1 MSICLVTMEKFDLK
15 DRKILYELDYNSRQ
29 SFRSIGRKVGLSK
42 DSVSSR
48 VKKLQE
54 IGIIKEFVTEFDYL
68 KLGYTALRFY
78 FKYQYITPEIRKEI
92 TNYFVNY
99 ENSTVVFSL
108 EGSYDLIVL
117 ILVKNVTD
125 FYSFWQ
131 KTLDK
136 YGDYFAERV
145 YSNYVGESFYKK
157 SFLLDKKENN
167 SNFIN
172 VRGIKK
178 VDFDDLDFQILKI
191 LTYNSRIP
199 TIEIA
204 KKLKLDTRTINRRI
218 NRLIKSGL
226 IVYFTVT
233 LDLDQLGYQCFKVDF
248 FLKKYNLKHKIIK
261 YVEQNPHLYTVDHT
275 IDYADLELELYMKN
289 LNHLHQFIE
298 DILTKFPKSIR
309 NHKYFQILKA
319 YKYFRLDRKN
329 I

>member
-1 MSICLVTMEKFDLK
+1 MEKFDFK

-29 SFRSIGRKVGLSK
+29 SFRSIGRNVGLSK
-42 DSVSSR
+42 DSVTSR

-54 IGIIKEFVTEFDYL
+54 LGIIKEFVTEFDYL

-78 FKYQYITPEIRKEI
+78 FKFQYITPEIRKEI
-92 TNYFVNY
+92 INYFVNY

-157 SFLLDKKENN
+157 SFLLDEKEN
-167 SNFIN
+167 SLNFIN

-226 IVYFTVT
+226 IVYFTVN

-248 FLKKYNLKHKIIK
+248 FLKKYNLKYKIIK
-261 YVEQNPHLYTVDHT
+261 YVEQNPHLYAVDHT

-298 DILTKFPKSIR
+298 DISTKFPKSIR
-309 NHKYFQILKA
+309 NYKYFQILKA

>member
-1 MSICLVTMEKFDLK
+1 MSFYLVTMEKFDLK

-42 DSVSSR
+42 DSVTSR

-78 FKYQYITPEIRKEI
+78 FKFQYITPEIRKEI
-92 TNYFVNY
+92 INYFVNY
-99 ENSTVVFSL
+99 ENSIVVFSL

-117 ILVKNVTD
+117 ILVKNITD

-145 YSNYVGESFYKK
+145 YSNYVGESYYKK
-157 SFLLDKKENN
+157 SFLLDKLENI
-167 SNFIN
+167 SNLIN
-172 VRGIKK
+172 VRGFKK
-178 VDFDDLDFQILKI
+178 VDFDNLDFQILKI
-191 LTYNSRIP
+191 LTYNSKIP

-204 KKLKLDTRTINRRI
+204 KKLKLDTRTVNRRI

-226 IVYFTVT
+226 ILYFSVT
-233 LDLDQLGYQCFKVDF
+233 LDLDQLGYQHFKVDF
-248 FLKKYNLKHKIIK
+248 FLKN
-261 YVEQNPHLYTVDHT
+261 
-275 IDYADLELELYMKN
+275 
-289 LNHLHQFIE
+289 
-298 DILTKFPKSIR
+298 
-309 NHKYFQILKA
+309 
-319 YKYFRLDRKN
+319 
-329 I
+329 

>member
-1 MSICLVTMEKFDLK
+1 MEKLDLK

-42 DSVSSR
+42 DSVTSR

-54 IGIIKEFVTEFDYL
+54 IGIIKDFITEFDYL

-78 FKYQYITPEIRKEI
+78 FKFQYITPEIRKEI
-92 TNYFVNY
+92 IDYFVNY

-125 FYSFWQ
+125 FYPFWQ

-145 YSNYVGESFYKK
+145 YSNYVGESCYKK
-157 SFLLDKKENN
+157 TFLLDEKDDRT
-167 SNFIN
+167 NFIN
-172 VRGIKK
+172 IRGYKK
-178 VDFDDLDFQILKI
+178 VEFDYLDFQILKL

-204 KKLKLDTRTINRRI
+204 KKLKLDTRTVNRRI
-218 NRLIKSGL
+218 SRLIKSGI
-226 IVYFTVT
+226 IVYFSVN
-233 LDLDQLGYQCFKVDF
+233 LDLNQLGYQLFKVDF
-248 FLKKYNLKHKIIK
+248 FLKEYNTKHKIIK
-261 YVEQNPHLYTVDHT
+261 YVEKNPHLFAVDHT
-275 IDYADLELELYMKN
+275 IDYADLELELYLQNINN
-289 LNHLHQFIE
+289 LHKFIE
-298 DILTKFPKSIR
+298 DISTKFPRSIR
-309 NHKYFQILKA
+309 NYKYFQILENFKN
-319 YKYFRLDRKN
+319 FRLDRKE